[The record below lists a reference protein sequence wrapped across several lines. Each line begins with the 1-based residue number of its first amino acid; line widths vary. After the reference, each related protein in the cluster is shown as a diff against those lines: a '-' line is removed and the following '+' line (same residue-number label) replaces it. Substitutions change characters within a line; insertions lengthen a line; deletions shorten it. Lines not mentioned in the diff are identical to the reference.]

1 VFCLVLKVDGKRVFM
16 PEQIHNLS
24 DVEDAPV
31 HCFFVFRIT
40 TTMHHIFTKLSLVA
54 AFALLL
60 QTHAFAQTR
69 ATNYAHN
76 IVMVDIPAGRFIM
89 GACLSAKSSP
99 DCVQVDPDASPNE
112 EPVRAV
118 EVAAFQLGR
127 TEVTLGQF
135 KAFIRA
141 TGRTDLLTLDFV
153 RANAQGN
160 NAPVVYVSWHDA
172 QAFVDWLNRTEGSG
186 WRLPT
191 EAEWEY
197 ACRAGARGLYC
208 ATGAQASD
216 GAWHMENSAGRQRV
230 VATRQ
235 PNVWGL
241 FDMSGNAYEWVQD
254 CWHDSYRG
262 APVQAAQPW
271 TTGCHADTRVLR
283 GGAWSYSAVN
293 ARATAR
299 NDNAPESRSF
309 NFGFRLARTL

>member
-1 VFCLVLKVDGKRVFM
+1 
-16 PEQIHNLS
+16 
-24 DVEDAPV
+24 
-31 HCFFVFRIT
+31 
-40 TTMHHIFTKLSLVA
+40 MHPIFTRMSLVV
-54 AFALLL
+54 AFTFMLQAHAL
-60 QTHAFAQTR
+60 AQAR
-69 ATNYAHN
+69 ATHYAHD

-89 GACLSAKSSP
+89 GGCSGGRSSAE
-99 DCVQVDPDASPNE
+99 CTQVDPDAGPNE
-112 EPVRAV
+112 EPTRMV

-127 TEVTLGQF
+127 TEVTLGQY

-141 TGRTDLLTLDFV
+141 TGRNDLLTLDFM

-172 QAFVDWLNRTEGSG
+172 QLFVDWLNRTEGAG

-197 ACRAGARGLYC
+197 ACKAGGRSVYC
-208 ATGAQASD
+208 ASGAQASE
-216 GAWHMENSAGRQRV
+216 GAWMLENSAGRQRL

-235 PNVWGL
+235 PNAWGL

-262 APVQAAQPW
+262 APLQAALPW
-271 TTGCHADTRVLR
+271 TSGCHADTRVLR
-283 GGAWSYSAVN
+283 GGAWGYSAAN

-299 NDNAPESRSF
+299 NDNAPGSRSL
-309 NFGFRLARTL
+309 NFGFRLARSQ